1 MMKKKRIKEILK
13 QLEKGQGNNQKKR
26 KLQDIKLRE
35 WKTIS
40 H

>member
-13 QLEKGQGNNQKKR
+13 QLEKGQGNNQRKR

-35 WKTIS
+35 WKTI
-40 H
+40 